1 MKEGFHE
8 LIEVLSTGVLFDGL
22 EPMLLQ
28 TSLNNAEVSCDY
40 CKALKNNLEVIAC
53 SSLYDFT
60 RVSNVFCSF
69 FLFFSSFSTI

>member
-8 LIEVLSTGVLFDGL
+8 LIEVLSTWVLFDGM
-22 EPMLLQ
+22 ETVLLQ

-53 SSLYDFT
+53 SSFIFSLWSHM
-60 RVSNVFCSF
+60 VSVL
-69 FLFFSSFSTI
+69 FLLF